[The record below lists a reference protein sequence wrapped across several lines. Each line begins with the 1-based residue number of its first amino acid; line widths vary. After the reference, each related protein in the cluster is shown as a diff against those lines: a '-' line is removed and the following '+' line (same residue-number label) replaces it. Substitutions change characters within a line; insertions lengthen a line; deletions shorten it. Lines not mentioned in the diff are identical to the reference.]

1 LVCFDPQ
8 HGQLRLPPFDHEE
21 VDQLIR
27 DGKPIQ
33 AVAEMRRQTD
43 FGLPEATNIYE
54 QRALVLS
61 EVSRPAVPEGPALVL
76 TTPRGRRI
84 ANPPMDVLHELLPEL
99 GTDRWF
105 AILERQN
112 GWFVQVGYGT
122 RAGTRPGWYALE
134 HQDGASHAHYR
145 TITSDLQDIVAAF
158 IGFATEDAGWTTRF
172 AWEPYQIQK

>member
-1 LVCFDPQ
+1 MVCFDPQ

-61 EVSRPAVPEGPALVL
+61 ELSRPAVPEGPA
-76 TTPRGRRI
+76 
-84 ANPPMDVLHELLPEL
+84 